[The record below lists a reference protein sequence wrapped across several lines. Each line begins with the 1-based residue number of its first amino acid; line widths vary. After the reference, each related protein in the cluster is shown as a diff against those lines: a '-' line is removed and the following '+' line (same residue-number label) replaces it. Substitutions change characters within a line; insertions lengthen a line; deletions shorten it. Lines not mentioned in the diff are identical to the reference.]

1 MRYNELLAEKV
12 IVVVMTI
19 IAISAL
25 YFIIRIL
32 LNRHKGNDELDGL
45 L

>member
-12 IVVVMTI
+12 IVTVMTV
-19 IAISAL
+19 IAIFAL